1 MHYCFFIVLLNSQ
14 IRYTIMKNQEKNP
27 VKEQP
32 FEGAKMIFK
41 DSISKLKVVVYE
53 ENGSQF
59 MYLVDDRGCEF
70 FIHPGSFQLE
80 EVGQN

>member
-1 MHYCFFIVLLNSQ
+1 
-14 IRYTIMKNQEKNP
+14 MKNQEKNP
-27 VKEQP
+27 VQEQP

-53 ENGSQF
+53 ENDSRF
-59 MYLVDDRGCEF
+59 IYLVDEKGCEY
-70 FIHPGSFQLE
+70 FIHPGSLQLE